1 MLNLL
6 ISDYAM
12 KQQSN
17 AAAEASAQ
25 SVIRLQ
31 QSSVAEV
38 SVVKQSLTTAEAK
51 TVIRL
56 QQQSVSQVFISDNIV
71 DEHANSIVAECRQYQ
86 SIIQSQVGKCEVSND
101 DEEMMMVLLL
111 LNEIDS

>member
-1 MLNLL
+1 MLNLM

-12 KQQSN
+12 KQQS
-17 AAAEASAQ
+17 
-25 SVIRLQ
+25 
-31 QSSVAEV
+31 
-38 SVVKQSLTTAEAK
+38 
-51 TVIRL
+51 
-56 QQQSVSQVFISDNIV
+56 VSQAFISDNIV

-86 SIIQSQVGKCEVSND
+86 SISQSQVGKCEVSND

>member
-17 AAAEASAQ
+17 AA
-25 SVIRLQ
+25 V
-31 QSSVAEV
+31 
-38 SVVKQSLTTAEAK
+38 EAK

-56 QQQSVSQVFISDNIV
+56 QQQSVLQAFISDNIV
-71 DEHANSIVAECRQYQ
+71 DAPANSIFAECKQYQ
-86 SIIQSQVGKCEVSND
+86 AISQATSGKCEVSND
-101 DEEMMMVLLL
+101 DEEMMQILVLLL
-111 LNEIDS
+111 EMDA

>member
-17 AAAEASAQ
+17 AA
-25 SVIRLQ
+25 V
-31 QSSVAEV
+31 
-38 SVVKQSLTTAEAK
+38 EAK

-56 QQQSVSQVFISDNIV
+56 QQQSVSQVDISQAAIT
-71 DEHANSIVAECRQYQ
+71 ASAKQYQ
-86 SIIQSQVGKCEVSND
+86 GISQATSGKCEVSND